1 MRKKILVATFGV
13 AAFTM
18 AAAPAFAASNGFSG
32 RCVGSTTSYTAQG
45 NDISP
50 FVSANGIGN
59 VAAANGVKA
68 ADAMNYIKGTVCGT

>member
-1 MRKKILVATFGV
+1 MRKKILVAAFGA

-18 AAAPAFAASNGFSG
+18 AAAPAFASANGFSG

-59 VAAANGVKA
+59 VAAANSVTTK
-68 ADAMNYIKGTVCGT
+68 DAVNYIKGTVCGS